1 MSFIKHSLF
10 IPLKHGKFIKNY
22 LPEQSKNCNQFSK
35 GKSMQDSSLPKM
47 KQISNSYLESNHLEI
62 RKKKFMRD
70 NLNGKDRLLGYRSS
84 GPL

>member
-1 MSFIKHSLF
+1 
-10 IPLKHGKFIKNY
+10 
-22 LPEQSKNCNQFSK
+22 
-35 GKSMQDSSLPKM
+35 M

-70 NLNGKDRLLGYRSS
+70 NLNGKDRLLGYRRS